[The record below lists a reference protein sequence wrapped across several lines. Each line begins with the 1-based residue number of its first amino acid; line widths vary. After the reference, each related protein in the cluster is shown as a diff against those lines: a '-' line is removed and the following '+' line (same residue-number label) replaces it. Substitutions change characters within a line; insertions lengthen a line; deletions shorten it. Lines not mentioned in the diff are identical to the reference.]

1 MAGAG
6 GLVACLF
13 NPYAALFLVLPAH
26 VWLLVCVRDVR
37 IPRAPAVALVLFSLI
52 PFLLAALVLAG
63 QLSEAPWEL
72 PWTLALG
79 LAGGTPSLPV
89 MLGWAL
95 FAGAACAALALAW
108 GGDRGDRRVTVR
120 GPVGYAGPGSLGGT
134 PSARR

>member
-1 MAGAG
+1 MAWI
-6 GLVACLF
+6 F

-37 IPRAPAVALVLFSLI
+37 VPRGPAVALVLLSVL
-52 PFLLAALVLAG
+52 PFLLAAFVLAG
-63 QLSEAPWEL
+63 QLSEPVWEL

-79 LAGGTPSLPV
+79 LAGGTPWPLV
-89 MLGWAL
+89 MLGWSL
-95 FAGAACAALALAW
+95 VAGAACGALVLAW
-108 GGDRGDRRVTVR
+108 GSRGPDRRVTVR